1 MYYRIFL
8 PPIIGAAIGWLT
20 NYVAIKMLFRP
31 HKPIR
36 ILGYKFQ
43 GVIPKR
49 RKEITRGITTAIERQ
64 LLSATDLASALEGI
78 DFEAEIEK
86 SVEEVVEHRFKTDK
100 IKNIPII
107 GLVSESLINHIRY
120 FITKEL
126 LKQLNKKKGT
136 IVNKFKNSIDID
148 SILTSKIDNL
158 DLKNFEALLTDF
170 MAKELR
176 HIEWIGG
183 VMGFIIGLFQVGL
196 FYLLR

>member
-86 SVEEVVEHRFKTDK
+86 SVEEVVEHRFKTDR

-183 VMGFIIGLFQVGL
+183 VMGFIIGLFQVGF

>member
-86 SVEEVVEHRFKTDK
+86 SVEEVVEHRFKTDR

-107 GLVSESLINHIRY
+107 GLVSESLVNHIRY

-148 SILTSKIDNL
+148 NILTSKIDNL

-170 MAKELR
+170 MGKELR